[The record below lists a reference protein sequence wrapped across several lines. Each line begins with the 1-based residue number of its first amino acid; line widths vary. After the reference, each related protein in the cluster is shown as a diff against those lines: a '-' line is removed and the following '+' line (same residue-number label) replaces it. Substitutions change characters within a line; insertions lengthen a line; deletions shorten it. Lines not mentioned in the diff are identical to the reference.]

1 MAPIATLTV
10 RLSAQIAEFQSE
22 FREAAKS
29 AETFQKQFAGIAGNV
44 GALAKGLV
52 AGIGVAGLTNFIRGA
67 TDAAGKTVDLSN
79 KLGISIEAV
88 QRLDHVAAQTGTSID
103 AFS

>member
-29 AETFQKQFAGIAGNV
+29 AESFQKQFAGVAGNV
-44 GALAKGLV
+44 GALAKGIA
-52 AGIGVAGLTNFIRGA
+52 AGIGFAGLTNFIRDA
-67 TDAAGKTVDLSN
+67 TAAASKIVDLSN
-79 KLGISIEAV
+79 KLGISTEAV
-88 QRLDHVAAQTGTSID
+88 QRLDFVSSQTGTTID
-103 AFS
+103 QLS